1 MTKRASGDR
10 GEFGSIS
17 TRIISFFMKYPR
29 QLAVVAVAILTIV
42 GAYLRILPALKYGI
56 DLDANDP
63 WIAYWLA
70 EQLRQNG
77 LFSFSSIE
85 NVKEFWWPVGRDF
98 LRQEYIGVSWIAA
111 ATYPIGQALG
121 LTLKEWIALFPV
133 FAGAATIPLAYLVV
147 VELTG
152 SRIGGVVAAA
162 IFSLYPGAIV
172 RTTVGFVEK
181 TGIAV
186 PFLTLFYILLAK
198 ALKVSMSKND
208 ETRALSYAALS
219 GIIGGLISFI
229 WGGYDVAVISLALII
244 LLDPAILKPSQ
255 ARMKVYMTT
264 SAAMIILISANPG
277 VGPGY
282 FVANLGASLIASL
295 AIYAASIRWAEK
307 GLPILGPYSPRKQAW
322 LVATLFV
329 TAIVVFSSG
338 LLPVSGRILMAMGVR
353 NLSPLAESVQEHQ
366 PLPWNS
372 IFNNYGIPL
381 IVFAGGAVY
390 YIYRI
395 YSGRRG
401 VADAIVAPL
410 FLLGFLLVYANKQLA
425 YFTQMASFYISLG
438 AGIATGI
445 MAQGMQ
451 REVKSKRRR
460 VAPEKDPI
468 RIMIVGFLLIVIL
481 FSSTYYG
488 YTAYRSNSVRAPMI
502 LTGGLGPLTVAGEGG
517 KPEIVVPLNNAWIN
531 MLNYIKNNTS
541 PDALIV
547 SWWDYGYWITVNTGR
562 KTIADGATFNET
574 QIRTLAQILVGT
586 EGTANYILERMGADP
601 ENTYLLFYE
610 VYRGQYDKNQGTLLV
625 FPEPT
630 VTSPRATGLSFGVVT
645 HGTADFPKSFQMLK
659 IAYKIPPFS
668 RSSLFTSYSTEV
680 VDDFGTKWIHFPGFV
695 GIPEENRTNVLH
707 TVLYKLGLYGLTYLN
722 KKDIVI
728 TDNQCGFLQN
738 ATLVLPSVIAYQTGD
753 GGLRPQVVIPGEPQ
767 FFKPEAIS
775 VGCPLVTDNGDT
787 ISFISVIVFL
797 YKWTGGQ

>member
-1 MTKRASGDR
+1 MTKRASEDR
-10 GEFGSIS
+10 GEFGAIS
-17 TRIISFFMKYPR
+17 SGLINVFIKYSR
-29 QLAVVAVAILTIV
+29 HLALVAVAILTIV

-63 WIAYWLA
+63 WIAYWIA
-70 EQLRQNG
+70 EQLHQNG

-85 NVKEFWWPVGRDF
+85 NVKEFWWPLGRDF
-98 LRQEYIGVSWIAA
+98 LRQEYIGVSWLAA

-133 FAGAATIPLAYLVV
+133 FAGTVTIPLAYLMV

-198 ALKVSMSKND
+198 ALKSSAMKGS
-208 ETRALSYAALS
+208 ESRALGYAALS
-219 GIIGGLISFI
+219 GVVGGLISFI
-229 WGGYDVAVISLALII
+229 WGGYDVAIISLALIM
-244 LLDPAILKPSQ
+244 LLDPVILKPSQ
-255 ARMKVYMTT
+255 ARMKVYLAT
-264 SAAMIILISANPG
+264 SLAMMVIIAANPG
-277 VGPGY
+277 VGPKY
-282 FVANLGASLIASL
+282 FVANLGVSLLAAL
-295 AIYAASIRWAEK
+295 AIYALSIKWVEK
-307 GLPILGPYSPRKQAW
+307 GLPLLGAYSPRKQAW

-338 LLPVSGRILMAMGVR
+338 LLPVSGRILMALGVR

-372 IFNNYGIPL
+372 IFSNYGIPL
-381 IVFAGGAVY
+381 IIFAGGAIY

-395 YSGRRG
+395 YTGKRSI
-401 VADAIVAPL
+401 VDAIVAPL

-425 YFTQMASFYISLG
+425 YFTQMASFYVSLG
-438 AGIATGI
+438 AGIATGVI
-445 MAQGMQ
+445 AQGLQ
-451 REVKSKRRR
+451 REVKSRRR
-460 VAPEKDPI
+460 QVTSERDPI

-481 FSSTYYG
+481 FSSAYYG

-502 LTGGLGPLTVAGEGG
+502 LTGGLGPLTVAGEDG
-517 KPEIVVPLNNAWIN
+517 KPKIVVPLNNAWIN
-531 MLNYIKNNTS
+531 MLDYIKNNTS

-586 EGTANYILERMGADP
+586 EGTANYILQRLGADP
-601 ENTYLLFYE
+601 DNTYLLFYE

-625 FPEPT
+625 FPEPSI
-630 VTSPRATGLSFGVVT
+630 TSPRATGLRFGVVT

-659 IAYKIPPFS
+659 IAHKIPPFS

-680 VDDFGTKWIHFPGFV
+680 VDDFGTKWIHFPGFI
-695 GIPEENRTNVLH
+695 GLPEENRTKVLN

-722 KKDIVI
+722 KRNLVI
-728 TDNQCGFLQN
+728 TDGQCGFIQN
-738 ATLVLPSVIAYQTGD
+738 ATLVLPSVIAYQTGN
-753 GGLRPQVVIPGEPQ
+753 GGLRPQVVVPGEPQ

-775 VGCPLVTDNGDT
+775 VGCPLVVDNGDT
-787 ISFISVIVFL
+787 VSFVSVIVFL